1 MTYGEQVA
9 WILGVQIAE
18 VFEIKGHPELGCF
31 WFSDKSLINRNA
43 DMTEINTNDIL
54 AGLISGDLEIEK
66 AKTDENQ
73 ERVSYYIL
81 DVIKLVRNEEE
92 PSECKE
98 SYAFMP
104 EMIKYPFI
112 IERRVKQILNDLED
126 VEERYV
132 NKHED

>member
-1 MTYGEQVA
+1 MAYGENVA

-43 DMTEINTNDIL
+43 DMTEINTNGIL
-54 AGLISGDLEIEK
+54 AGLISGELEIKK
-66 AKTDENQ
+66 AKKAENQ
-73 ERVSYYIL
+73 EKTSYYIL
-81 DVIKLVRNEEE
+81 TLTKVIKDEEW
-92 PSECKE
+92 PCAYKKY
-98 SYAFMP
+98 YAFVP
-104 EMIKYPFI
+104 EMIKHPFI

-126 VEERYV
+126 VEERCV